1 MAKYK
6 FKLDKK
12 GVRNLLKGESMQDLL
27 NEKAGKVQ
35 ASCGAGYKSDSY
47 VGRNRANA
55 MVYADTYKAKRDNL
69 KNNTILKALR

>member
-1 MAKYK
+1 MSKYK
-6 FKLDKK
+6 FTLCKK
-12 GVRNLLKGESMQDLL
+12 GVRNLLRGENMQALL
-27 NEKAGKVQ
+27 NEKAGQVQ
-35 ASCGAGYKSDSY
+35 ARCGVGYKSDSY

>member
-6 FKLDKK
+6 FTLDKK
-12 GVRNLLKGESMQDLL
+12 GVRNLLRGESMQAVL
-27 NEKAGKVQ
+27 NEKAGQVQ
-35 ASCGAGYKSDSY
+35 ASCGTGYKSDSY